1 MHSTAS
7 RAVPRILD
15 MAQGDAILRWR
26 KGRQRLGSPGSR
38 WHTRQTHSRAKI
50 RMRVIN
56 RPLIF
61 LLVIILLFVG
71 VNFLVTVAFVNQ
83 LTTSMLKKTAFLLA
97 DQIKLVVTTV
107 LERDLSEFPFTGDE
121 KFQRFLEAYKKGS
134 ELIRNVQIIDKD
146 YTIRFSGDPTL
157 IGEKY
162 VGSTWREALEA
173 AQPVV
178 LEEWWTTETVVYDVW
193 MPLLQKENPQGFI
206 RVILHSP
213 EVRKIYGST
222 QGRFMVL
229 YGVVLS
235 LVLTTI
241 VIMTKQLRKPI
252 DWLAESLS
260 LIAEGNFKSLRPYR
274 RKDEFTPLFESLE
287 KVSRVIQSVQESW
300 HAGESRLLGTDY
312 VLEEGVVVL
321 DPQMRLRFANP
332 AAAAILGASADSLLM
347 QDWDMVL
354 ANNVALREPIEEV
367 LRKGLLVQERDVE
380 LNARERWV
388 DLRLNGYPILADDG
402 GISAAVLLLRDSAR
416 ARTLERD
423 LVYASRF
430 KAITELYI
438 GITHDIKVPLHA
450 VIMHLEMLR
459 KVVDG
464 ESRGGEDKKAARYID
479 SITQEIKRLE
489 TIIRAFLDYA
499 SPFKN
504 RVELV
509 DLRQVVRDCVA
520 LLEPE
525 AARKGITLRTE
536 VPGEPLWVY
545 GDDGKLKQALLNL
558 AVNAFDAMPVGGTLT
573 IRGAQH
579 DSECA
584 LEIEDTGQGIK
595 DDEKAKIF
603 RFHYSTKD
611 SGSGVGLSIV
621 KMVTEYHG
629 GRVEFDSTEGKGS
642 LFTLRFPKGREDG
655 SENHHHR

>member
-1 MHSTAS
+1 
-7 RAVPRILD
+7 
-15 MAQGDAILRWR
+15 
-26 KGRQRLGSPGSR
+26 
-38 WHTRQTHSRAKI
+38 
-50 RMRVIN
+50 MRVIN

-71 VNFLVTVAFVNQ
+71 ANFLVTVAFVNQ

-162 VGSTWREALEA
+162 VGSTLREAMEA

-178 LEEWWTTETVVYDVW
+178 LEESWTTETVVYDVW
-193 MPLLQKENPQGFI
+193 MPLLTKENPQGFI

-213 EVRKIYGST
+213 EVHKIYGST

-274 RKDEFTPLFESLE
+274 RQDEFTPLFESLE
-287 KVSRVIQSVQESW
+287 KVSRVMQSVQESW
-300 HAGESRLLGTDY
+300 HAGESRVLETDD

-332 AAAAILGASADSLLM
+332 TAAAMLGASAESLLV
-347 QDWDMVL
+347 QDWDRVL
-354 ANNVALREPIEEV
+354 ANNGALREPIEEV
-367 LRKGLLVQERDVE
+367 IQKGLLVRERDVE
-380 LNARERWV
+380 LNTRERWV
-388 DLRLNGYPILADDG
+388 ELRLNGYPIASDG
-402 GISAAVLLLRDSAR
+402 GSIAAAVLLLRDAAR

-430 KAITELYI
+430 KAITDLYI

-459 KVVDG
+459 KEVGGD
-464 ESRGGEDKKAARYID
+464 SRGGEDKKAVRYID

-509 DLRQVVRDCVA
+509 DVRQVVNDCIA
-520 LLEPE
+520 LLESE
-525 AARKGITLRTE
+525 AARKGITLRKE
-536 VPGEPLWVY
+536 MAGEPLWVY
-545 GDDGKLKQALLNL
+545 GDGAKLKQALLNL
-558 AVNAFDAMPVGGTLT
+558 AVNAFDAMPSGGTLT
-573 IRGAQH
+573 IRGIQH
-579 DSECA
+579 DGECV
-584 LEIEDTGQGIK
+584 LEIQDTGQGIK

-621 KMVTEYHG
+621 KMITEYHG
-629 GRVEFDSTEGKGS
+629 GRVEFESTEGKGS
-642 LFTLRFPKGREDG
+642 LFTLRLPKGREDG
-655 SENHHHR
+655 TENHHHR

>member
-1 MHSTAS
+1 
-7 RAVPRILD
+7 
-15 MAQGDAILRWR
+15 
-26 KGRQRLGSPGSR
+26 
-38 WHTRQTHSRAKI
+38 
-50 RMRVIN
+50 MRVIN
-56 RPLIF
+56 RPLLF

-162 VGSTWREALEA
+162 VGSTLREALEA
-173 AQPVV
+173 PQPVV
-178 LEEWWTTETVVYDVW
+178 LEESWTTDTVVYDVW
-193 MPLLQKENPQGFI
+193 MPLLSKENPQGFI

-235 LVLTTI
+235 LVLMTI
-241 VIMTKQLRKPI
+241 VVMSEQLRKPI

-287 KVSRVIQSVQESW
+287 KVSRVIQNVQESW
-300 HAGESRLLGTDY
+300 HAGESRLLGADH
-312 VLEEGVVVL
+312 VLEEGVIVL
-321 DPQMRLRFANP
+321 DPQMRPRFANP
-332 AAAAILGASADSLLM
+332 AAAAMLATSTDGLLVH
-347 QDWDMVL
+347 DWDTAVT
-354 ANNVALREPIEEV
+354 NNATLRELLEEV
-367 LRKGLLVQERDVE
+367 LHKGILVQERDVE
-380 LNARERWV
+380 LNVRDHWV
-388 DLRLNGYPILADDG
+388 DLHLNGYPIPADDG
-402 GISAAVLLLRDSAR
+402 SMSAGVLLLRDTAR

-459 KVVDG
+459 KVVDSDG
-464 ESRGGEDKKAARYID
+464 RGADDKKAVRYID

-504 RVELV
+504 RVELI
-509 DLRQVVRDCVA
+509 DLRQVVNDCSA

-525 AARKGITLRTE
+525 AARKGIILRKE
-536 VPGEPLWVY
+536 LPGEPLWVY
-545 GDDGKLKQALLNL
+545 GDDGRLRQALLNL
-558 AVNAFDAMPVGGTLT
+558 AVNAFDAMPIGGTLAL
-573 IRGAQH
+573 RGALHQN
-579 DSECA
+579 ECI
-584 LEIEDTGQGIK
+584 LEIQDTGHGIK
-595 DDEKAKIF
+595 DSEKAKIF

-621 KMVTEYHG
+621 KMITEYHG

-642 LFTLRFPKGREDG
+642 IFTLRFPKGREDG
-655 SENHHHR
+655 TENHHHR

>member
-1 MHSTAS
+1 
-7 RAVPRILD
+7 
-15 MAQGDAILRWR
+15 
-26 KGRQRLGSPGSR
+26 
-38 WHTRQTHSRAKI
+38 
-50 RMRVIN
+50 MRVIN

-162 VGSTWREALEA
+162 VGSTLRDALEA

-178 LEEWWTTETVVYDVW
+178 LEEWWTKETVVYDVW
-193 MPLLQKENPQGFI
+193 LPLLQKDNPQGFI

-287 KVSRVIQSVQESW
+287 KVSRVIQSVQDGW
-300 HAGESRLLGTDY
+300 HTGESRLLGTEQM
-312 VLEEGVVVL
+312 LEVGVVIL
-321 DPQMRLRFANP
+321 DPQMRLRCANP
-332 AAAAILGASADSLLM
+332 AAAAILGASADRLLM

-354 ANNVALREPIEEV
+354 SNNGAVRELIAEV
-367 LRKGLLVQERDVE
+367 LHKGLLVQERDVE
-380 LNARERWV
+380 LNDRERWV
-388 DLRLNGYPILADDG
+388 DLRFNGYPIPAEDG
-402 GISAAVLLLRDSAR
+402 SVSAAVMLLRDSAR
-416 ARTLERD
+416 VRTLERD

-438 GITHDIKVPLHA
+438 GITHDLKVPLHA

-464 ESRGGEDKKAARYID
+464 ESRSGEDKKAARYID

-509 DLRQVVRDCVA
+509 DLRQVVSDCLA
-520 LLEPE
+520 LLESE
-525 AARKGITLRTE
+525 ASRKGIILRPE
-536 VPGEPLWVY
+536 MPEEPLWVQ

-558 AVNAFDAMPVGGTLT
+558 AVNGFDAMPIGGTLT
-573 IRGAQH
+573 IRAAPHEG
-579 DSECA
+579 ECVV
-584 LEIEDTGQGIK
+584 EIEDTGQGIK

-611 SGSGVGLSIV
+611 SGSGIGLSIV

-642 LFTLRFPKGREDG
+642 LFTLRFPKGRKDDP
-655 SENHHHR
+655 ENHHHR

>member
-1 MHSTAS
+1 MDTA
-7 RAVPRILD
+7 
-15 MAQGDAILRWR
+15 
-26 KGRQRLGSPGSR
+26 
-38 WHTRQTHSRAKI
+38 
-50 RMRVIN
+50 MRVIN
-56 RPLIF
+56 RPLIL

-107 LERDLSEFPFTGDE
+107 LDRDLSEFPFTGDE
-121 KFQRFLEAYKKGS
+121 KFQRFLEAYKKDS

-162 VGSTWREALEA
+162 VGSTLREALEA

-178 LEEWWTTETVVYDVW
+178 LEESWTKETVVYDVW
-193 MPLLQKENPQGFI
+193 IPLFQKENPQGFI

-213 EVRKIYGST
+213 GVRKIYGST

-241 VIMTKQLRKPI
+241 VVMTKQLRKPI

-260 LIAEGNFKSLRPYR
+260 LVAEGNFKSLRPYR

-287 KVSRVIQSVQESW
+287 KVSRVMQSVQESL
-300 HAGESRLLGTDY
+300 HAGDSRLLGTDSI
-312 VLEEGVVVL
+312 LEEGVIVL
-321 DPQMRLRFANP
+321 DPQMRLRFANSV
-332 AAAAILGASADSLLM
+332 AAAMLGASADSLLM
-347 QDWDMVL
+347 QAWEQVL
-354 ANNVALREPIEEV
+354 AANGALREPIEEV
-367 LRKGLLVQERDVE
+367 ARKGLLIQEHEVE
-380 LNARERWV
+380 LYARDTWL
-388 DLRLNGYPILADDG
+388 DLRLNGYPIPADDG
-402 GISAAVLLLRDSAR
+402 SILAAVLLLRDSAR
-416 ARTLERD
+416 THTLERD

-450 VIMHLEMLR
+450 VIIHLDMLR
-459 KVVDG
+459 KVVDA
-464 ESRGGEDKKAARYID
+464 ESRGGEDKKAVRYID
-479 SITQEIKRLE
+479 SITQEIKRLD

-509 DLRQVVRDCVA
+509 DLRQVVADCLA
-520 LLEPE
+520 LLESE
-525 AARKGITLRTE
+525 AARKEIILRKE

-558 AVNAFDAMPVGGTLT
+558 AVNAFDAMPIGGTLT

-579 DSECA
+579 DSECL
-584 LEIEDTGQGIK
+584 LEIQDTGQGIK

-621 KMVTEYHG
+621 KMITEYHG
-629 GRVEFDSTEGKGS
+629 GRVDFDSTEGEGS
-642 LFTLRFPKGREDG
+642 LFTLRFPKGREDVT
-655 SENHHHR
+655 ENHHRR

>member
-1 MHSTAS
+1 
-7 RAVPRILD
+7 
-15 MAQGDAILRWR
+15 
-26 KGRQRLGSPGSR
+26 
-38 WHTRQTHSRAKI
+38 
-50 RMRVIN
+50 MRVIN

-71 VNFLVTVAFVNQ
+71 ANFLVTVAFVNQ

-162 VGSTWREALEA
+162 VGSTLREALEA

-178 LEEWWTTETVVYDVW
+178 LEEWWTKDTVVYDVW

-235 LVLTTI
+235 LVLVTI
-241 VIMTKQLRKPI
+241 VVMTKQLRKPI

-274 RKDEFTPLFESLE
+274 GNDEFTPLFESLE
-287 KVSRVIQSVQESW
+287 KVSRAIQSVQESW
-300 HAGESRLLGTDY
+300 HAGDSRLLGTER

-332 AAAAILGASADSLLM
+332 AAAAMLGASADGLLV
-347 QDWDMVL
+347 QDWDMLL
-354 ANNVALREPIEEV
+354 ANNGALREQIEALV
-367 LRKGLLVQERDVE
+367 RKGVLIQERDVE
-380 LNARERWV
+380 LNVREHWL
-388 DLRLNGYPILADDG
+388 DLRLNGYPILGDDRSV
-402 GISAAVLLLRDSAR
+402 SAVVLLLRDSAR

-423 LVYASRF
+423 LAYASRF
-430 KAITELYI
+430 KAITDLYT

-450 VIMHLEMLR
+450 VIMNLEMLR

-464 ESRGGEDKKAARYID
+464 ENWSGEDKKAVRYID
-479 SITQEIKRLE
+479 SIAQEIKRLE

-504 RVELV
+504 RMELV
-509 DLRQVVRDCVA
+509 DLRQVVSDCIA
-520 LLEPE
+520 LLESE
-525 AARKGITLRTE
+525 AARKDITLSTE
-536 VPGEPLWVY
+536 VPAEPMWVY

-558 AVNAFDAMPVGGTLT
+558 AVNAFDAMPIGGTLT
-573 IRGAQH
+573 IRGVQH
-579 DSECA
+579 DGECV
-584 LEIEDTGQGIK
+584 LEVQDTGQGIK

-629 GRVEFDSTEGKGS
+629 GRVEFDSTEGQGS

-655 SENHHHR
+655 TENHHHR

>member
-1 MHSTAS
+1 
-7 RAVPRILD
+7 
-15 MAQGDAILRWR
+15 
-26 KGRQRLGSPGSR
+26 
-38 WHTRQTHSRAKI
+38 
-50 RMRVIN
+50 MRVIN

-71 VNFLVTVAFVNQ
+71 ANFLVTVAFVNQ

-162 VGSTWREALEA
+162 VGSTLREALEA

-178 LEEWWTTETVVYDVW
+178 LEEWWTKETVVYDVW

-235 LVLTTI
+235 LVLITI
-241 VIMTKQLRKPI
+241 VVMTKQLRKPI
-252 DWLAESLS
+252 DWMAESLS

-287 KVSRVIQSVQESW
+287 KVSRVMQSVQESW

-321 DPQMRLRFANP
+321 DPQTRLRFANP
-332 AAAAILGASADSLLM
+332 AAAAVLGANAESLLV
-347 QDWDMVL
+347 QDWDLVL
-354 ANNVALREPIEEV
+354 ANNAALRELIEEV

-380 LNARERWV
+380 LNTRERWL
-388 DLRLNGYPILADDG
+388 DLSLNGYPIRGDDG
-402 GISAAVLLLRDSAR
+402 SISAAVLLLRDSAR

-464 ESRGGEDKKAARYID
+464 GSRDGEDKKAVRYID
-479 SITQEIKRLE
+479 SITQEIKRLD

-509 DLRQVVRDCVA
+509 DLRQVVNDCLT
-520 LLEPE
+520 LLESE
-525 AARKGITLRTE
+525 AARKGIILRKE
-536 VPGEPLWVY
+536 VPGEPLWVH

-558 AVNAFDAMPVGGTLT
+558 AVNAFDAMPVGGILT
-573 IRGAQH
+573 IRGAPH
-579 DSECA
+579 DSECL
-584 LEIEDTGQGIK
+584 LEIQDTGQGIK

-621 KMVTEYHG
+621 KMITEYHG

-655 SENHHHR
+655 TENHHHR

>member
-1 MHSTAS
+1 
-7 RAVPRILD
+7 
-15 MAQGDAILRWR
+15 
-26 KGRQRLGSPGSR
+26 
-38 WHTRQTHSRAKI
+38 
-50 RMRVIN
+50 MRVIN
-56 RPLIF
+56 RPLMF

-71 VNFLVTVAFVNQ
+71 ANFLVTVAFVNQ

-107 LERDLSEFPFTGDE
+107 LERDLNEFPFTGDE

-162 VGSTWREALEA
+162 VGSALREALAA

-178 LEEWWTTETVVYDVW
+178 LEESWTKETVVYDVW
-193 MPLLQKENPQGFI
+193 MPLSQKENPQGFI

-241 VIMTKQLRKPI
+241 MIMSKQLRKPI
-252 DWLAESLS
+252 DWLAESMS
-260 LIAEGNFKSLRPYR
+260 LLAEGNFKSLRPYR
-274 RKDEFTPLFESLE
+274 RQDEFTPLFESLE
-287 KVSRVIQSVQESW
+287 KVSRLIQSVQENW
-300 HAGESRLLGTDY
+300 HAGESRLLGTDHI
-312 VLEEGVVVL
+312 LEEGVVVL
-321 DPQMRLRFANP
+321 DPRLRLRFANP
-332 AAAAILGASADSLLM
+332 AAATMLGVNADSLLLH
-347 QDWDMVL
+347 DWDTVL
-354 ANNVALREPIEEV
+354 ANNSGLREQLAEV
-367 LRKGLLVQERDVE
+367 LRKGTLIQERDIE
-380 LNARERWV
+380 LNIRERWV
-388 DLRLNGYPILADDG
+388 DLRLNGYPVLADG
-402 GISAAVLLLRDSAR
+402 GSVSAVILLLRDTAL

-430 KAITELYI
+430 KAITELYT

-459 KVVDG
+459 KVVDTDA
-464 ESRGGEDKKAARYID
+464 RGGEERKAVRYID
-479 SITQEIKRLE
+479 SIAQEIKRLE

-499 SPFKN
+499 SPLTNK
-504 RVELV
+504 VELV
-509 DLRQVVRDCVA
+509 DLRQVVNDCTS
-520 LLEPE
+520 LLAPE
-525 AARKGITLRTE
+525 ADRKDIILRTE
-536 VPGEPLWVY
+536 LPDEPLWVF

-558 AVNAFDAMPVGGTLT
+558 AINAFDAMPSGGTLT
-573 IRGAQH
+573 LRGAQQNG
-579 DSECA
+579 ECILA
-584 LEIEDTGQGIK
+584 IHDTGQGIK
-595 DDEKAKIF
+595 ESEKAKIF
-603 RFHYSTKD
+603 RFHYSTKH

-629 GRVEFDSTEGKGS
+629 GRVEFESTEGEGS
-642 LFTLRFPKGREDG
+642 LFTLKFPKGREDG
-655 SENHHHR
+655 TEDHHHR

>member
-1 MHSTAS
+1 
-7 RAVPRILD
+7 
-15 MAQGDAILRWR
+15 
-26 KGRQRLGSPGSR
+26 
-38 WHTRQTHSRAKI
+38 
-50 RMRVIN
+50 
-56 RPLIF
+56 
-61 LLVIILLFVG
+61 
-71 VNFLVTVAFVNQ
+71 
-83 LTTSMLKKTAFLLA
+83 
-97 DQIKLVVTTV
+97 
-107 LERDLSEFPFTGDE
+107 
-121 KFQRFLEAYKKGS
+121 
-134 ELIRNVQIIDKD
+134 VQIIDKD

-162 VGSTWREALEA
+162 VGSTLREALEVGQA
-173 AQPVV
+173 VV
-178 LEEWWTTETVVYDVW
+178 LEETWTKDTVVYDVW
-193 MPLLQKENPQGFI
+193 MPLLPKENPQGFI

-235 LVLTTI
+235 LVLATI
-241 VIMTKQLRKPI
+241 VVMTKQLRTPI
-252 DWLAESLS
+252 DWLAESLG

-287 KVSRVIQSVQESW
+287 RVSRVMQSVQESW
-300 HAGESRLLGTDY
+300 HAGDSRLLGTDY

-321 DPQMRLRFANP
+321 DRQMRLRFANP
-332 AAAAILGASADSLLM
+332 AAVAMLGSNSDRLLI
-347 QDWDMVL
+347 QNWNQVL
-354 ANNVALREPIEEV
+354 SSNQPLRQPIEEV
-367 LRKGLLVQERDVE
+367 LHKGVLIQERVVE
-380 LNARERWV
+380 VYAQERGL
-388 DLRLNGYPILADDG
+388 DFRLCAYPILADDG
-402 GISAAVLLLRDSAR
+402 SIAAAVLLLRDTAR

-430 KAITELYI
+430 RAITELYI

-464 ESRGGEDKKAARYID
+464 DSRGEDSKAIRYID
-479 SITQEIKRLE
+479 SITQEIKRLD

-504 RVELV
+504 RVERV
-509 DLRQVVRDCVA
+509 DLRQVVDDCIA
-520 LLEPE
+520 LLGSE
-525 AARKGITLRTE
+525 AARKGIILRQE
-536 VPGEPLWVY
+536 VPGEPLWVS

-558 AVNAFDAMPVGGTLT
+558 VVNAFDAMPVGGALT
-573 IRGAQH
+573 IRGARH
-579 DSECA
+579 GSECL
-584 LEIEDTGQGIK
+584 LEVQDTGQGIK

-611 SGSGVGLSIV
+611 SGSGIGLSIV
-621 KMVTEYHG
+621 KMITEYHG

-655 SENHHHR
+655 TENHHHR

>member
-1 MHSTAS
+1 
-7 RAVPRILD
+7 
-15 MAQGDAILRWR
+15 
-26 KGRQRLGSPGSR
+26 
-38 WHTRQTHSRAKI
+38 
-50 RMRVIN
+50 MRVIN
-56 RPLIF
+56 RPLLF

-71 VNFLVTVAFVNQ
+71 ANFLVTVAFVNQ

-162 VGSTWREALEA
+162 VGSTLREALEA

-178 LEEWWTTETVVYDVW
+178 LEESWTKETVVYDVW
-193 MPLLQKENPQGFI
+193 MPLTQKENPQGFI

-241 VIMTKQLRKPI
+241 VVMSKQLRKPI

-274 RKDEFTPLFESLE
+274 RNDEFTPLFESLE
-287 KVSRVIQSVQESW
+287 KVSRVIQSAQESW
-300 HAGESRLLGTDY
+300 HAGESRLLGADHI
-312 VLEEGVVVL
+312 LEEGVIVL
-321 DPQMRLRFANP
+321 DPQMRLRFANS
-332 AAAAILGASADSLLM
+332 AAADMFGTSADNLLM
-347 QDWDMVL
+347 HDWDMALINNGVL
-354 ANNVALREPIEEV
+354 QAQVEEV
-367 LRKGLLVQERDVE
+367 LRKGMLVQEREIE
-380 LNARERWV
+380 LNIRDRWI
-388 DLRLNGYPILADDG
+388 DLRLNGYPIPADDG
-402 GISAAVLLLRDSAR
+402 RVSAGVLLLRDSAR

-430 KAITELYI
+430 KAITELYM

-464 ESRGGEDKKAARYID
+464 DGRGTDDKKAVRYID

-504 RVELV
+504 RVELI
-509 DLRQVVRDCVA
+509 DLRQVVDECMA

-525 AARKGITLRTE
+525 AARKGIFLHKE
-536 VPGEPLWVY
+536 LPGEPLWVF

-573 IRGAQH
+573 LRGALH
-579 DSECA
+579 ESECV
-584 LEIEDTGQGIK
+584 LEIQDTGHGIK
-595 DDEKAKIF
+595 DSEKAKIF

-621 KMVTEYHG
+621 KMITEYHG
-629 GRVEFDSTEGKGS
+629 GRVEFDSTEGQGS
-642 LFTLRFPKGREDG
+642 IFTLKFPKGREDVT
-655 SENHHHR
+655 ENHHHR

>member
-1 MHSTAS
+1 
-7 RAVPRILD
+7 
-15 MAQGDAILRWR
+15 
-26 KGRQRLGSPGSR
+26 
-38 WHTRQTHSRAKI
+38 
-50 RMRVIN
+50 MRVIN

-71 VNFLVTVAFVNQ
+71 ANFLVTVAFVNQ

-121 KFQRFLEAYKKGS
+121 KFQHFLEAYKKGS

-162 VGSTWREALEA
+162 VGSTLREALGA

-178 LEEWWTTETVVYDVW
+178 LEESWTKETVVYDVW

-222 QGRFMVL
+222 QERFMVL

-287 KVSRVIQSVQESW
+287 KVSRAIQSVQESW

-332 AAAAILGASADSLLM
+332 AAAAMLGASADSLLV
-347 QDWDMVL
+347 QEWDLLL
-354 ANNVALREPIEEV
+354 ANNGGLREQIAAV
-367 LRKGLLVQERDVE
+367 LRKGRLVQERDLE
-380 LNARERWV
+380 LNLRERWA

-402 GISAAVLLLRDSAR
+402 SASAAVLLLRDSAR

-464 ESRGGEDKKAARYID
+464 DGRGGDEKKAVRYID
-479 SITQEIKRLE
+479 SIAQEIKRLE

-509 DLRQVVRDCVA
+509 DLRQVVSDCIA
-520 LLEPE
+520 LLESE
-525 AARKGITLRTE
+525 AARKSITLCKE

-558 AVNAFDAMPVGGTLT
+558 AVNAFDAMPIGGTLT
-573 IRGAQH
+573 IRGVQH
-579 DSECA
+579 NGECV
-584 LEIEDTGQGIK
+584 LEIQDTGQGIK

-621 KMVTEYHG
+621 KMITEYHG

-642 LFTLRFPKGREDG
+642 IFTLKFPKGREDG
-655 SENHHHR
+655 TENHHHR

>member
-1 MHSTAS
+1 
-7 RAVPRILD
+7 
-15 MAQGDAILRWR
+15 
-26 KGRQRLGSPGSR
+26 
-38 WHTRQTHSRAKI
+38 
-50 RMRVIN
+50 MRVIN

-61 LLVIILLFVG
+61 LLVVILLFVG
-71 VNFLVTVAFVNQ
+71 ANFLVTVAFVNQ

-162 VGSTWREALEA
+162 VGSPLREPLEA

-178 LEEWWTTETVVYDVW
+178 LEEWWTKETVVYDVW

-235 LVLTTI
+235 LVLITI
-241 VIMTKQLRKPI
+241 VVMTKQLRTPI

-287 KVSRVIQSVQESW
+287 KVSRVMQSVQESW

-312 VLEEGVVVL
+312 ILEEGVVVL

-332 AAAAILGASADSLLM
+332 AAAAMLGTSAERLLV

-354 ANNVALREPIEEV
+354 ANNGALRELIEEV
-367 LRKGLLVQERDVE
+367 LRQGRLVQERDVE
-380 LNARERWV
+380 LNARERW
-388 DLRLNGYPILADDG
+388 LALSLNGYPILTDDG
-402 GISAAVLLLRDSAR
+402 SISAAVLLLRDSAR

-464 ESRGGEDKKAARYID
+464 DGRGGEEKKAVRYIE
-479 SITQEIKRLE
+479 SITQEIKRLD

-509 DLRQVVRDCVA
+509 DLRQVVNDCIT
-520 LLEPE
+520 LLESE
-525 AARKGITLRTE
+525 AGRKGIILCKE

-545 GDDGKLKQALLNL
+545 GDDAKLKQALLNL
-558 AVNAFDAMPVGGTLT
+558 AVNAFDAMPLGGTLT

-579 DSECA
+579 GSECV
-584 LEIEDTGQGIK
+584 LEIQDTGQGIK

-611 SGSGVGLSIV
+611 SGSGVGLSVV
-621 KMVTEYHG
+621 KMITEYHG

-642 LFTLRFPKGREDG
+642 VFTLRLPKGREDG
-655 SENHHHR
+655 TENHHH

>member
-1 MHSTAS
+1 
-7 RAVPRILD
+7 
-15 MAQGDAILRWR
+15 
-26 KGRQRLGSPGSR
+26 
-38 WHTRQTHSRAKI
+38 
-50 RMRVIN
+50 MRVIN

-71 VNFLVTVAFVNQ
+71 ANFLVTLAFVNQ

-162 VGSTWREALEA
+162 VGSTFREALEA

-178 LEEWWTTETVVYDVW
+178 LEESWTTETVVYDVW
-193 MPLLQKENPQGFI
+193 MPLLNRENPQGYI

-241 VIMTKQLRKPI
+241 VIMTQQLRKPI

-274 RKDEFTPLFESLE
+274 RQDEFTPLFESLE
-287 KVSRVIQSVQESW
+287 KVSRVMQSVQESW
-300 HAGESRLLGTDY
+300 QAGESRVLDTDD

-332 AAAAILGASADSLLM
+332 TAVAMLGASADSLLV
-347 QDWDMVL
+347 QDWDRML
-354 ANNVALREPIEEV
+354 ANNRALWEPIDEV
-367 LRKGLLVQERDVE
+367 VQQGWLVHERDVE
-380 LNARERWV
+380 LNIRERWV
-388 DLRLNGYPILADDG
+388 ELRLNGYPIASDDG
-402 GISAAVLLLRDSAR
+402 SIVAAVLLLRDAAR

-430 KAITELYI
+430 KAITELYV

-450 VIMHLEMLR
+450 VTMHLEMLR
-459 KVVDG
+459 KEVGGD
-464 ESRGGEDKKAARYID
+464 SRGGEDKRAVRYVD
-479 SITQEIKRLE
+479 SITQEIKRLD

-509 DLRQVVRDCVA
+509 DLHQVINDCIA
-520 LLEPE
+520 LLESE
-525 AARKGITLRTE
+525 AARKRITLRKE
-536 VPGEPLWVY
+536 VSGEPLWVY
-545 GDDGKLKQALLNL
+545 GDDAKLKQALLNL
-558 AVNAFDAMPVGGTLT
+558 AVNAFDAMPSGGTL
-573 IRGAQH
+573 IVRGLPH
-579 DSECA
+579 NGECV
-584 LEIEDTGQGIK
+584 LEIQDTGQGIK

-621 KMVTEYHG
+621 KMITEYHG

-655 SENHHHR
+655 TENHHHR

>member
-1 MHSTAS
+1 
-7 RAVPRILD
+7 
-15 MAQGDAILRWR
+15 
-26 KGRQRLGSPGSR
+26 
-38 WHTRQTHSRAKI
+38 
-50 RMRVIN
+50 MRVIN

-61 LLVIILLFVG
+61 LLVVILLFIG
-71 VNFLVTVAFVNQ
+71 ANFLVTVAFVNQ
-83 LTTSMLKKTAFLLA
+83 LTTSMLKKSAFLLA

-162 VGSTWREALEA
+162 VGRTLREALEA

-178 LEEWWTTETVVYDVW
+178 LEESWTTETVVYDVW
-193 MPLLQKENPQGFI
+193 MPLLNKENPQGFI

-241 VIMTKQLRKPI
+241 VIMTQQLRKPI

-287 KVSRVIQSVQESW
+287 KVSRVMQSVQESW
-300 HAGESRLLGTDY
+300 HAGESRALDTDE
-312 VLEEGVVVL
+312 VPEEGVVVL
-321 DPQMRLRFANP
+321 DPHLRLRFANP
-332 AAAAILGASADSLLM
+332 TAVAMLGTTADSLLV
-347 QDWDMVL
+347 QDWDRLL
-354 ANNVALREPIEEV
+354 ANNAALREPIEEV
-367 LRKGLLVQERDVE
+367 VHKGLLVRERDVE
-380 LNARERWV
+380 LNIRERWV
-388 DLRLNGYPILADDG
+388 EIRLDGYPIASDAGDM
-402 GISAAVLLLRDSAR
+402 SAAVLLLRDAVR

-423 LVYASRF
+423 LVYAARF
-430 KAITELYI
+430 KAITDLYV

-459 KVVDG
+459 KEVGGD
-464 ESRGGEDKKAARYID
+464 SRGGEEKKAVHYID

-489 TIIRAFLDYA
+489 TIIHAFLDYA

-504 RVELV
+504 RVEPV
-509 DLRQVVRDCVA
+509 DLHQVISGCMA
-520 LLEPE
+520 LLESE
-525 AARKGITLRTE
+525 AARKGIILRRE
-536 VPGEPLWVY
+536 VSGEPLWVY
-545 GDDGKLKQALLNL
+545 GDDAKLKQALLNL
-558 AVNAFDAMPVGGTLT
+558 AVNAFDAMPSGGTLT
-573 IRGAQH
+573 IRGIQH
-579 DSECA
+579 NGECV
-584 LEIEDTGQGIK
+584 LEIQDTGHGIK

-621 KMVTEYHG
+621 KMITEYHG
-629 GRVEFDSTEGKGS
+629 GRVEFDSTAGEGS
-642 LFTLRFPKGREDG
+642 LFTLRFPKGREDAT
-655 SENHHHR
+655 ENHHHR

>member
-1 MHSTAS
+1 
-7 RAVPRILD
+7 
-15 MAQGDAILRWR
+15 
-26 KGRQRLGSPGSR
+26 
-38 WHTRQTHSRAKI
+38 
-50 RMRVIN
+50 MRVIN

-61 LLVIILLFVG
+61 LLVVILLFVG
-71 VNFLVTVAFVNQ
+71 ANFLVTVAFVNQ

-134 ELIRNVQIIDKD
+134 ELIRNIQIIDKD

-162 VGSTWREALEA
+162 VGSTLREALEA

-178 LEEWWTTETVVYDVW
+178 LEEWWTKETVVYDVW

-235 LVLTTI
+235 LVLITI
-241 VIMTKQLRKPI
+241 VVMTKQLRKPI
-252 DWLAESLS
+252 DWMAESLS
-260 LIAEGNFKSLRPYR
+260 MIAEGNFKSLRPYR

-287 KVSRVIQSVQESW
+287 KVSRVMQSVQESW
-300 HAGESRLLGTDY
+300 HAGESRLLGTAY

-332 AAAAILGASADSLLM
+332 AAAAMLGSSAESLRV
-347 QDWDMVL
+347 QDWNMVV
-354 ANNVALREPIEEV
+354 ANNGGLREQIAEV
-367 LRKGLLVQERDVE
+367 LRKGMLVQERDVE
-380 LNARERWV
+380 LNIHERWV
-388 DLRLNGYPILADDG
+388 DLRLNGYPILAEDES
-402 GISAAVLLLRDSAR
+402 ISAAVILLRDSAR
-416 ARTLERD
+416 ACTLERD

-464 ESRGGEDKKAARYID
+464 DSRGGEDKKAVRYID

-489 TIIRAFLDYA
+489 IIIRAFLDYA

-509 DLRQVVRDCVA
+509 DLRQVINDCNA

-525 AARKGITLRTE
+525 AARKDIILRKE

-558 AVNAFDAMPVGGTLT
+558 AVNAFDAMPSGGTLT
-573 IRGAQH
+573 IRGAQR
-579 DSECA
+579 DSECV
-584 LEIEDTGQGIK
+584 LEIQDTGQGIK

-621 KMVTEYHG
+621 KMITEYHG

-655 SENHHHR
+655 TENHHHR

>member
-1 MHSTAS
+1 MYA
-7 RAVPRILD
+7 RAGIF
-15 MAQGDAILRWR
+15 
-26 KGRQRLGSPGSR
+26 
-38 WHTRQTHSRAKI
+38 
-50 RMRVIN
+50 MRVIN

-71 VNFLVTVAFVNQ
+71 ANFLVTVAFVNQ

-162 VGSTWREALEA
+162 VGSTLREALEA

-178 LEEWWTTETVVYDVW
+178 LEESWTTETVVYDVW
-193 MPLLQKENPQGFI
+193 MPLLNKENLQGFI

-241 VIMTKQLRKPI
+241 VIMTQQLRKPI

-274 RKDEFTPLFESLE
+274 RNDEFTPLFESLE
-287 KVSRVIQSVQESW
+287 KVSRVMQSVQESW
-300 HAGESRLLGTDY
+300 HAGESRALDTDD
-312 VLEEGVVVL
+312 VPEEGVVVL
-321 DPQMRLRFANP
+321 DPYMRLRFANP
-332 AAAAILGASADSLLM
+332 TAVAMLGSTVDSLLV
-347 QDWDMVL
+347 QDWDRVL
-354 ANNVALREPIEEV
+354 ANNEALREPIEEV
-367 LRKGLLVQERDVE
+367 VQKGLLVRERDVE
-380 LNARERWV
+380 LNIRERWLE
-388 DLRLNGYPILADDG
+388 LRLSGYPIASDAG
-402 GISAAVLLLRDSAR
+402 STAAAVLLLRDAVR

-423 LVYASRF
+423 LVYAARF
-430 KAITELYI
+430 KAITDLYV
-438 GITHDIKVPLHA
+438 GITHDFKVPLHA

-459 KVVDG
+459 KEVGGDN
-464 ESRGGEDKKAARYID
+464 RGGEEKKAVRYID
-479 SITQEIKRLE
+479 SITQEIKRLD

-509 DLRQVVRDCVA
+509 DLRLVISDCMA
-520 LLEPE
+520 LLESE
-525 AARKGITLRTE
+525 AARKGITLCRD
-536 VPGEPLWVY
+536 VLGEPLWVY
-545 GDDGKLKQALLNL
+545 GDDAKLKQALLNL
-558 AVNAFDAMPVGGTLT
+558 AVNAFDAMPSGGTLT
-573 IRGAQH
+573 IRGIH
-579 DSECA
+579 HNGECV
-584 LEIEDTGQGIK
+584 LEIQDTGQGIK

-621 KMVTEYHG
+621 RMITEYHG
-629 GRVEFDSTEGKGS
+629 GRVEFDSTAGKGS

-655 SENHHHR
+655 TENHHHR

>member
-1 MHSTAS
+1 
-7 RAVPRILD
+7 
-15 MAQGDAILRWR
+15 
-26 KGRQRLGSPGSR
+26 
-38 WHTRQTHSRAKI
+38 
-50 RMRVIN
+50 MRVIN
-56 RPLIF
+56 RPLLF

-83 LTTSMLKKTAFLLA
+83 LTTSMLKKTALLLA

-107 LERDLSEFPFTGDE
+107 LERDLNEFPFTGDE

-134 ELIRNVQIIDKD
+134 ELIRNVQIIDKE

-157 IGEKY
+157 VGEKY
-162 VGSTWREALEA
+162 VGSPLREALEA

-178 LEEWWTTETVVYDVW
+178 LEESWTQDTVVYDVW
-193 MPLLQKENPQGFI
+193 MPLLSKENPQGFI

-222 QGRFMVL
+222 QGRFVVL

-235 LVLTTI
+235 LVLITI
-241 VIMTKQLRKPI
+241 LVMSKQLQKPI

-287 KVSRVIQSVQESW
+287 KVSRVMQSVQESW
-300 HAGESRLLGTDY
+300 HAGDSRLVGAEHI
-312 VLEEGVVVL
+312 LEEGVIVL

-332 AAAAILGASADSLLM
+332 AAAALFGTGAENLLVHE
-347 QDWDMVL
+347 WNALVT
-354 ANNVALREPIEEV
+354 NNSTLREQIDEV
-367 LRKGLLVQERDVE
+367 LHKGRLVQERDLE
-380 LNARERWV
+380 LTLSDRWI
-388 DLRLNGYPILADDG
+388 DLRLDGYPIPADDG
-402 GISAAVLLLRDSAR
+402 STSAGVLLLRDSAR

-430 KAITELYI
+430 KAITDLYV

-464 ESRGGEDKKAARYID
+464 DGRGADDKKAVRYID
-479 SITQEIKRLE
+479 SITYEIKRLE

-509 DLRQVVRDCVA
+509 DLRQVVNDCLA

-525 AARKGITLRTE
+525 AARKGITLRKE

-573 IRGAQH
+573 LRGITH
-579 DSECA
+579 PSECI
-584 LEIEDTGQGIK
+584 LEIQDTGHGIK
-595 DDEKAKIF
+595 DSEKAKIF

-611 SGSGVGLSIV
+611 TGSGVGLSIV
-621 KMVTEYHG
+621 KMITEYHG
-629 GRVEFDSTEGKGS
+629 GRVDFESTEGKGS
-642 LFTLRFPKGREDG
+642 VFTLKFPKGREDVT
-655 SENHHHR
+655 ENHHHR

>member
-1 MHSTAS
+1 
-7 RAVPRILD
+7 
-15 MAQGDAILRWR
+15 
-26 KGRQRLGSPGSR
+26 
-38 WHTRQTHSRAKI
+38 
-50 RMRVIN
+50 MRVIN

-107 LERDLSEFPFTGDE
+107 LERDLNEFPFTGDE

-162 VGSTWREALEA
+162 VGSTLREALEA

-178 LEEWWTTETVVYDVW
+178 LEEWWTKETVVYDVW

-260 LIAEGNFKSLRPYR
+260 LVAEGNFKSLRPYR

-300 HAGESRLLGTDY
+300 HAGESRLLGTEHM
-312 VLEEGVVVL
+312 LEEGVVVL
-321 DPQMRLRFANP
+321 DPQMRLLFANP
-332 AAAAILGASADSLLM
+332 AAAAILGASADRLLM
-347 QDWDMVL
+347 QDWDIVL
-354 ANNVALREPIEEV
+354 GNNAAVRELIEEV
-367 LRKGLLVQERDVE
+367 LGKGLLVQERELE
-380 LNARERWV
+380 LNDRERWI
-388 DLRLNGYPILADDG
+388 DLRFNGYPIQADDG
-402 GISAAVLLLRDSAR
+402 GVSAAVLLLRDSAR
-416 ARTLERD
+416 VRTLERD

-438 GITHDIKVPLHA
+438 GITHDLKVPLHA

-464 ESRGGEDKKAARYID
+464 ESRSGDDKKATRYID

-509 DLRQVVRDCVA
+509 DLRQVVSECLA
-520 LLEPE
+520 LLESE
-525 AARKGITLRTE
+525 ASRKGMTLRPE
-536 VPGEPLWVY
+536 LPGEPLWVY
-545 GDDGKLKQALLNL
+545 GDNGKLKQALLNL
-558 AVNAFDAMPVGGTLT
+558 AVNGFDAMPLGGTLT
-573 IRGAQH
+573 IRAAQH
-579 DSECA
+579 EDECVV
-584 LEIEDTGQGIK
+584 EIEDTGQGIK

-611 SGSGVGLSIV
+611 SGSGIGLSIV

-642 LFTLRFPKGREDG
+642 RFTLRFPKGRKDG
-655 SENHHHR
+655 PENHHHR

>member
-1 MHSTAS
+1 
-7 RAVPRILD
+7 
-15 MAQGDAILRWR
+15 
-26 KGRQRLGSPGSR
+26 
-38 WHTRQTHSRAKI
+38 
-50 RMRVIN
+50 MRVIN

-83 LTTSMLKKTAFLLA
+83 LTSSMLKKTAFLLA

-162 VGSTWREALEA
+162 VGSTLREALEA

-178 LEEWWTTETVVYDVW
+178 LEEWWTAETVVYDVW
-193 MPLLQKENPQGFI
+193 MPLLSKENPQGYI

-222 QGRFMVL
+222 QGRFVVL

-241 VIMTKQLRKPI
+241 IVMTKQLRKPI

-287 KVSRVIQSVQESW
+287 KVSRVMQSVQEGW
-300 HAGESRLLGTDY
+300 HAGESRVLSTDD

-321 DPQMRLRFANP
+321 DPHMRLRFANP
-332 AAAAILGASADSLLM
+332 TAVAMLGASAESLLV
-347 QDWDMVL
+347 QDWDNVL
-354 ANNVALREPIEEV
+354 ENSGALRESIEEV
-367 LRKGLLVQERDVE
+367 VEKGMLVRERELEINSQER
-380 LNARERWV
+380 WI
-388 DLRLNGYPILADDG
+388 DLRLNGYPIVSDDAS
-402 GISAAVLLLRDSAR
+402 ISAAILLLRDAAR

-430 KAITELYI
+430 KAITELYV

-450 VIMHLEMLR
+450 VIIHLDMLR
-459 KVVDG
+459 KEVGGDN
-464 ESRGGEDKKAARYID
+464 RGGEERKAVRYID

-509 DLRQVVRDCVA
+509 DLRQVIRDCMA
-520 LLEPE
+520 LLESE
-525 AARKGITLRTE
+525 AARKGILLCTE
-536 VPGEPLWVY
+536 VCGEPLWVY
-545 GDDGKLKQALLNL
+545 GDDGKLRQALLNL
-558 AVNAFDAMPVGGTLT
+558 AVNAFDAMLRGGTLT
-573 IRGAQH
+573 IRGMQH
-579 DSECA
+579 EAECV
-584 LEIEDTGQGIK
+584 LEIQDTGQGIK

-611 SGSGVGLSIV
+611 SGSGIGLAIV
-621 KMVTEYHG
+621 KMITEYHG
-629 GRVEFDSTEGKGS
+629 GRVEFDSTSGKGS
-642 LFTLRFPKGREDG
+642 IFTLRFPKGREDG
-655 SENHHHR
+655 TENHHHR

>member
-1 MHSTAS
+1 M
-7 RAVPRILD
+7 L
-15 MAQGDAILRWR
+15 
-26 KGRQRLGSPGSR
+26 PGSYLTTSLTNL
-38 WHTRQTHSRAKI
+38 WVNTS
-50 RMRVIN
+50 MRVIN
-56 RPLIF
+56 RPLFF

-162 VGSTWREALEA
+162 VGSPLRDTLEA

-178 LEEWWTTETVVYDVW
+178 LEETWTKETVVYDVW

-300 HAGESRLLGTDY
+300 HAGESRLLGTEQW
-312 VLEEGVVVL
+312 LEEGVVLL

-332 AAAAILGASADSLLM
+332 AAAVILGASADGLLM
-347 QDWDMVL
+347 HDWELML
-354 ANNVALREPIEEV
+354 SNNGAVRGLIEEV

-380 LNARERWV
+380 LNDRERWV
-388 DLRLNGYPILADDG
+388 DLRLNGYPVLADDG
-402 GISAAVLLLRDSAR
+402 GVAAAVLLLRDSAR
-416 ARTLERD
+416 VRTLERD

-430 KAITELYI
+430 KAITALYI
-438 GITHDIKVPLHA
+438 GITHDLKVPLHA

-464 ESRGGEDKKAARYID
+464 EGRGGEDKKASRYID

-499 SPFKN
+499 SPFKS

-509 DLRQVVRDCVA
+509 DLRQVVSDCLA
-520 LLEPE
+520 LLESE
-525 AARKGITLRTE
+525 ASRKGIVLRSE
-536 VPGEPLWVY
+536 LPEEPLWVH
-545 GDDGKLKQALLNL
+545 GDDDKLKQALLNL
-558 AVNAFDAMPVGGTLT
+558 AVNGFDAMPIGGTLT
-573 IRGAQH
+573 IRAAQ
-579 DSECA
+579 DEGECVV
-584 LEIEDTGQGIK
+584 EIEDTGQGIK

-611 SGSGVGLSIV
+611 SGSGIGLSIV

-629 GRVEFDSTEGKGS
+629 GRVDFDSTEGKGS
-642 LFTLRFPKGREDG
+642 LFTLRFPKGRKDG
-655 SENHHHR
+655 SENHHH

>member
-1 MHSTAS
+1 
-7 RAVPRILD
+7 
-15 MAQGDAILRWR
+15 
-26 KGRQRLGSPGSR
+26 
-38 WHTRQTHSRAKI
+38 
-50 RMRVIN
+50 MRVIN

-107 LERDLSEFPFTGDE
+107 LERDLNEFPFTGDE

-162 VGSTWREALEA
+162 VGTTLREALQA

-178 LEEWWTTETVVYDVW
+178 LEEWWTKETVVYDVW

-241 VIMTKQLRKPI
+241 VVMTKQLRKPI

-300 HAGESRLLGTDY
+300 HAGESRLLGMDHM
-312 VLEEGVVVL
+312 LEEGLLVL

-332 AAAAILGASADSLLM
+332 AAAAILGVSAENLLVH
-347 QDWDMVL
+347 DWDTVL
-354 ANNVALREPIEEV
+354 ANNETLRQPIEEV
-367 LRKGLLVQERDVE
+367 LHKGVLVQECDVE
-380 LNARERWV
+380 LNTRERWV
-388 DLRLNGYPILADDG
+388 DLRLNGYPILADNG
-402 GISAAVLLLRDSAR
+402 SLSAAVLLLRDAAR
-416 ARTLERD
+416 VRTLERD

-430 KAITELYI
+430 KAITELYM

-464 ESRGGEDKKAARYID
+464 ESRSGEDKKAARYID
-479 SITQEIKRLE
+479 SITHEIKRLE

-509 DLRQVVRDCVA
+509 DLRQVVHDCLA
-520 LLEPE
+520 LLESE

-545 GDDGKLKQALLNL
+545 GDDAKLKQALLNL
-558 AVNAFDAMPVGGTLT
+558 AVNAFDAMPAGGTLT
-573 IRGAQH
+573 IRGATH
-579 DSECA
+579 ESECV
-584 LEIEDTGQGIK
+584 LEIQDTGQGIK

-611 SGSGVGLSIV
+611 SGSGIGLSVV

-629 GRVEFDSTEGKGS
+629 GRVEFDSTEGEGS
-642 LFTLRFPKGREDG
+642 IFTLRFPKGREDG

>member
-1 MHSTAS
+1 
-7 RAVPRILD
+7 
-15 MAQGDAILRWR
+15 
-26 KGRQRLGSPGSR
+26 
-38 WHTRQTHSRAKI
+38 
-50 RMRVIN
+50 MRVIN

-71 VNFLVTVAFVNQ
+71 ANFLVTVAFVNQ

-162 VGSTWREALEA
+162 VGSTLREALEA

-178 LEEWWTTETVVYDVW
+178 LEESWTTETVVYDVW
-193 MPLLQKENPQGFI
+193 MPLLNKENPQGFI

-241 VIMTKQLRKPI
+241 VIMTQQLRKPI

-274 RKDEFTPLFESLE
+274 RNDEFTPLFESLE
-287 KVSRVIQSVQESW
+287 KVSRVMQSVQESW
-300 HAGESRLLGTDY
+300 HAGESRVLDTDD

-332 AAAAILGASADSLLM
+332 TAVAMLGTSVDSLLV
-347 QDWDMVL
+347 QDWDRVL
-354 ANNVALREPIEEV
+354 ANNGALREPIEEV
-367 LRKGLLVQERDVE
+367 VQKGLLVRERDVE
-380 LNARERWV
+380 VNTRERWV
-388 DLRLNGYPILADDG
+388 ELRLNGYPIASDAG
-402 GISAAVLLLRDSAR
+402 SIAAAVLLLRDAVR

-430 KAITELYI
+430 KAITDLYI

-459 KVVDG
+459 KEVGGD
-464 ESRGGEDKKAARYID
+464 SRGGEEKKALRYID
-479 SITQEIKRLE
+479 SIAQEIKRLE

-509 DLRQVVRDCVA
+509 DLRQIIRDCMA
-520 LLEPE
+520 LLESE
-525 AARKGITLRTE
+525 AARKDITLRQE
-536 VPGEPLWVY
+536 VPGEPLWVH
-545 GDDGKLKQALLNL
+545 GDDARLKQALLNL
-558 AVNAFDAMPVGGTLT
+558 AVNAFDAMSSGGTLT
-573 IRGAQH
+573 IRGIQH
-579 DSECA
+579 NGECV
-584 LEIEDTGQGIK
+584 LEIQDTGQGIK

-621 KMVTEYHG
+621 KMITEYHG
-629 GRVEFDSTEGKGS
+629 GRVEFDSTAGKGS

-655 SENHHHR
+655 TENHHHR

>member
-1 MHSTAS
+1 
-7 RAVPRILD
+7 
-15 MAQGDAILRWR
+15 
-26 KGRQRLGSPGSR
+26 
-38 WHTRQTHSRAKI
+38 
-50 RMRVIN
+50 MRVIN

-162 VGSTWREALEA
+162 VGSTLRDALEA

-178 LEEWWTTETVVYDVW
+178 LEEWWTKETVVYDVW
-193 MPLLQKENPQGFI
+193 LPLLQKDNPQGFI

-287 KVSRVIQSVQESW
+287 KVSRVIQSVQDGW
-300 HAGESRLLGTDY
+300 HTGESRLLGTEQM
-312 VLEEGVVVL
+312 LEVGVVIL

-332 AAAAILGASADSLLM
+332 AAAAILGASADRLLM

-354 ANNVALREPIEEV
+354 SNNGAVRELIEEV
-367 LRKGLLVQERDVE
+367 LHKGLMVQERDVE
-380 LNARERWV
+380 LNDRERWV
-388 DLRLNGYPILADDG
+388 DLRFNGYPIPAEDG
-402 GISAAVLLLRDSAR
+402 SVSAAVMLLRDSAR
-416 ARTLERD
+416 VRTLERD

-438 GITHDIKVPLHA
+438 GITHDLKVPLHA

-464 ESRGGEDKKAARYID
+464 ESRSGEDKKAARYID

-509 DLRQVVRDCVA
+509 DLRQVVSDCLA
-520 LLEPE
+520 LLESE
-525 AARKGITLRTE
+525 ASRKGIILRPE
-536 VPGEPLWVY
+536 MPDEPLWVQ

-558 AVNAFDAMPVGGTLT
+558 AVNGFDAMPIGGTLT
-573 IRGAQH
+573 IRAAPHEG
-579 DSECA
+579 ECVV
-584 LEIEDTGQGIK
+584 EIEDTGQGIK

-611 SGSGVGLSIV
+611 SGSGIGLSIV

-642 LFTLRFPKGREDG
+642 LFTLRFPKGRKDG
-655 SENHHHR
+655 PENHHHR

>member
-1 MHSTAS
+1 
-7 RAVPRILD
+7 
-15 MAQGDAILRWR
+15 
-26 KGRQRLGSPGSR
+26 
-38 WHTRQTHSRAKI
+38 
-50 RMRVIN
+50 MRVIN

-71 VNFLVTVAFVNQ
+71 ANFLVTLAFVNQ

-107 LERDLSEFPFTGDE
+107 LERDLNEFPFTGDE

-162 VGSTWREALEA
+162 VGSSLRESLEA

-178 LEEWWTTETVVYDVW
+178 LEESWTKETVVYDVW

-229 YGVVLS
+229 YGAVLA

-241 VIMTKQLRKPI
+241 VMMSKQLRKPI

-260 LIAEGNFKSLRPYR
+260 LIAEGNIKSLRPYR
-274 RKDEFTPLFESLE
+274 RQDEFTPLFESLE
-287 KVSRVIQSVQESW
+287 KVSRVIQSAQETW
-300 HAGESRLLGTDY
+300 QAGESRVLGAEHI
-312 VLEEGVVVL
+312 LEEGVVVL
-321 DPQMRLRFANP
+321 DPQLRLRFANP
-332 AAAAILGASADSLLM
+332 TATTLLGVDA
-347 QDWDMVL
+347 
-354 ANNVALREPIEEV
+354 E
-367 LRKGLLVQERDVE
+367 GLLVHDWDAILSNNTLLREQIEAVLGKGMLLQECDLE
-380 LNARERWV
+380 LNLNERWL
-388 DLRLNGYPILADDG
+388 DLRLNGYPVFADDG
-402 GISAAVLLLRDSAR
+402 SVTAVVLLLRDA
-416 ARTLERD
+416 ALAHMLERD

-430 KAITELYI
+430 KAITELYT

-459 KVVDG
+459 KVVEVDG
-464 ESRGGEDKKAARYID
+464 RGGEERKATRYID
-479 SITQEIKRLE
+479 SITHEIKRLE

-499 SPFKN
+499 SPLKN

-509 DLRQVVRDCVA
+509 DVRQVVEECMA
-520 LLEPE
+520 LLASE
-525 AARKGITLRTE
+525 ADRKAITLRKQLPE
-536 VPGEPLWVY
+536 EPLWVF
-545 GDDGKLKQALLNL
+545 GDEGKLKQALLNL
-558 AVNAFDAMPVGGTLT
+558 AVNAFDAMPRSGTLT
-573 IRGAQH
+573 LTAAQH
-579 DSECA
+579 DEECI
-584 LEIEDTGQGIK
+584 LEVQDNGQGIK
-595 DDEKAKIF
+595 EDEKAKIF

-621 KMVTEYHG
+621 RMITEYHG

-642 LFTLRFPKGREDG
+642 VFTLKFPKGRKDG
-655 SENHHHR
+655 TDDHHH